1 MKTLLLIV
9 IFLLPYAKLSQ
20 NDDRKII
27 ENFIVLAAHKDF
39 DIKKIESFLIPI
51 NDEDDKISLK
61 RQELLNFQ
69 LKGLNKELI
78 NKDLNKISIIPYK
91 SLPGKVQE
99 ITLGKDQIEDN
110 IYEIRYDNK
119 YYFTVLL
126 ENHLIKSFTLVKKGS
141 EHNKMFLII

>member
-1 MKTLLLIV
+1 MRTLSLIA
-9 IFLLPYAKLSQ
+9 IFLMPFIKSGQ

-27 ENFIVLAAHKDF
+27 ENFIVLSANKDF
-39 DIKKIESFLIPI
+39 DIKRIESFLIPI
-51 NDEDDKISLK
+51 NDEDDKISQK

-91 SLPGKVQE
+91 SLPGKVKE
-99 ITLGKDQIEDN
+99 ITLDKNQIEDN

>member
-1 MKTLLLIV
+1 MRTLSLIA
-9 IFLLPYAKLSQ
+9 IFLMPFIKSGQ

-27 ENFIVLAAHKDF
+27 ENFIVLSANKDF
-39 DIKKIESFLIPI
+39 DIKRIESFLIPI
-51 NDEDDKISLK
+51 NDEDDKISQK

-91 SLPGKVQE
+91 SLPGNVKE
-99 ITLGKDQIEDN
+99 ITLDKDQIEDN